1 MTQKYTILLITIVK
15 CIEMSDLVWLQGFKY
30 RNDLRHL
37 RGAFALPSDV
47 AAVVRLS
54 SALGSA
60 NPAVRELGV
69 PQLCVNRFY
78 GGGGRWLECDAGVD

>member
-15 CIEMSDLVWLQGFKY
+15 CIEMSDLVWLQGIKY

-37 RGAFALPSDV
+37 RGAVALPSDV

-69 PQLCVNRFY
+69 PQLCVIRFF
-78 GGGGRWLECDAGVD
+78 GGGGRWLDCDAGVD